1 MHNANKNNIIFKLHM
16 QCSLWKTLY
25 QWNTLSMN
33 YIKTTVSGQQLQSCF
48 YDYRKVIYSS
58 IYFSL
63 LAFLNLRCVSK
74 LWACLRINISLIKKI
89 TLLLKKKRK
98 GNWRKIGMKKKIKR
112 KRRKIRKRGKS
123 LFFIMNFQGY
133 VTF

>member
-1 MHNANKNNIIFKLHM
+1 MQIEIIYLNYV
-16 QCSLWKTLY
+16 CSVLFGKHI
-25 QWNTLSMN
+25 SEIMN

-48 YDYRKVIYSS
+48 YDHRKVIYSS

-63 LAFLNLRCVSK
+63 LEFLNLRCVRK
-74 LWACLRINISLIKKI
+74 LCACLRINISLIRKMHCSW
-89 TLLLKKKRK
+89 KKKEKRK
-98 GNWRKIGMKKKIKR
+98 LEKNMDEEIKR
-112 KRRKIRKRGKS
+112 KRKKRRSKRRKRGKN